1 MRRHQRSF
9 SVSERERQWGA
20 RLRASFAASCRSAR
34 AYLIPRCAFNKSLL
48 PVAVG
53 VCYFISLPL
62 ISSIFMISDTDSFL
76 SVFLH
81 ILVLVLIGLL
91 LSIPGPCI
99 RTMLMNVNKPHCRS
113 TVIAISEVFNN
124 VGRILGPVLFV
135 YFCR

>member
-1 MRRHQRSF
+1 M
-9 SVSERERQWGA
+9 
-20 RLRASFAASCRSAR
+20 
-34 AYLIPRCAFNKSLL
+34 
-48 PVAVG
+48 AVG

-62 ISSIFMISDTDSFL
+62 ISSIFMISDTDSIL
-76 SVFLH
+76 SFFLH

-99 RTMLMNVNKPHCRS
+99 RNMLMNVNKPHCRS